1 MDSIDQGEQLRI
13 ALQFGSKLMEGA
25 QPLFGL
31 ADEMGIVLVD
41 EEAGRVVYMTD
52 IESGLLQLLTEEHV
66 FIAVVTEP
74 LVEGMVD
81 DDVAADNEVAGVEML
96 EWTFPAFIR
105 PVLRFAGLLI
115 AIAQIGETTLTYVI
129 ASIGNQR
136 IAVKVVL

>member
-52 IESGLLQLLTEEHV
+52 
-66 FIAVVTEP
+66 
-74 LVEGMVD
+74 M
-81 DDVAADNEVAGVEML
+81 N
-96 EWTFPAFIR
+96 PACFSCL
-105 PVLRFAGLLI
+105 PKN
-115 AIAQIGETTLTYVI
+115 T
-129 ASIGNQR
+129 SS
-136 IAVKVVL
+136 

>member
-81 DDVAADNEVAGVEML
+81 DDVATDYEVAGVEML
-96 EWTFPAFIR
+96 EWTFPAFLR
-105 PVLRFAGLLI
+105 PVLGFTGFLI
-115 AIAQIGETTLTYVI
+115 AIAQIG
-129 ASIGNQR
+129 
-136 IAVKVVL
+136 